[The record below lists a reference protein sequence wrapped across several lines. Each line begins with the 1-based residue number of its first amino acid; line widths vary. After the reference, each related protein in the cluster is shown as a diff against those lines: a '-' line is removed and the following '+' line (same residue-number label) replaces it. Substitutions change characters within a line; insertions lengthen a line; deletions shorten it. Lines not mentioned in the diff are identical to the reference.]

1 MIHII
6 TVVVTTIVIG
16 FLGIRAI
23 VVDKKE
29 GN

>member
-1 MIHII
+1 MIHIVTI
-6 TVVVTTIVIG
+6 VVTTVVIG
-16 FLGIRAI
+16 FLAIRAI

>member
-1 MIHII
+1 MIHIV
-6 TVVVTTIVIG
+6 TVTVTAIVIG
-16 FLGIRAI
+16 FLAIRAI

>member
-1 MIHII
+1 MIHIV
-6 TVVVTTIVIG
+6 TVVVTVVAIG
-16 FLGIRAI
+16 FLAIRAI